1 MRPFD
6 LSQAEERI
14 FKTLGYEVVERSE
27 PIAKVKKLQRDSC
40 EKTFQDW
47 LAVARTYKPD
57 VKPIKEI
64 PDKLYDDFTLFGQ
77 AYIKPWYF
85 DERSEK
91 SSTTWSKEKVDQLWH
106 STSSKTYAYNGEGEA
121 IYNAMKNYPLNGTMG
136 MVIGSLSPWVE
147 AYCLKCGAEK
157 VITQEYKKI
166 ISKHPKIGYLHPIE
180 LAEKWKQYQG
190 QFGFV
195 ASFSSIE
202 HSGLGRY
209 GDALDP
215 IGDFRELQKVR
226 CLLKDGGYAFIGIP
240 SGADGIMF
248 NAHRIYGRARL
259 PLLFDGFKLL
269 GAYYRNNDKPIQLT
283 NEYYKVENQAQF
295 VYALQKVD
303 D

>member
-1 MRPFD
+1 
-6 LSQAEERI
+6 
-14 FKTLGYEVVERSE
+14 
-27 PIAKVKKLQRDSC
+27 
-40 EKTFQDW
+40 
-47 LAVARTYKPD
+47 
-57 VKPIKEI
+57 
-64 PDKLYDDFTLFGQ
+64 
-77 AYIKPWYF
+77 
-85 DERSEK
+85 
-91 SSTTWSKEKVDQLWH
+91 
-106 STSSKTYAYNGEGEA
+106 
-121 IYNAMKNYPLNGTMG
+121 MKNYPLNGTMG

-147 AYCLKCGAEK
+147 

-180 LAEKWKQYQG
+180 LLAILFKNFRYQG

-259 PLLFDGFKLL
+259 PLLFDGKLISL
-269 GAYYRNNDKPIQLT
+269 FNRSVKIAYF
-283 NEYYKVENQAQF
+283 AC
-295 VYALQKVD
+295 
-303 D
+303 